1 MKRFVFFFSV
11 VASLSLVS
19 SALAQSVTIV
29 GGGVKGQTY
38 QASVALSKILK
49 EKANISATPQ
59 SSKGMVAQ
67 ARIIAKGEGEFTFGL
82 GGPIGLWAYRGE
94 GRFKKEGPKKNLRA
108 VLAYPYGQFQW
119 VTLADSGIKHIKDFK
134 GKKISVGSAA
144 SATQTFA
151 RLFFP
156 AHGLKKGEYKELTPG
171 FTGGFSSLRDGAVDA
186 HLTLGLA
193 PMSIVA
199 ELAALK
205 KIRLVDM
212 DKSALEGVVKKYGPG
227 ISVAQIPAG
236 IYGKNQ
242 VNTGSVNAVFMY
254 FGFTSSTQVSADLV
268 YKVTKTLFEN
278 LKDFHAAFNAAKNV
292 TLKGACS
299 GLVFPLHEG
308 AKRYYKEVGKKDC
321 PL

>member
-1 MKRFVFFFSV
+1 MKRFIFFFAV

-19 SALAQSVTIV
+19 SAFAQSIAIV

-49 EKANISATPQ
+49 EKAGISATPQ

-67 ARIIAKGEGEFTFGL
+67 ARIISKGEGQFTFGL

-108 VLAYPYGQFQW
+108 VLSYPYGQLHW
-119 VTLADSGIKHIKDFK
+119 ITLADSGIKSVKDFK
-134 GKKISVGSAA
+134 GKRISVGSAA

-151 RLFFP
+151 RFFFP
-156 AHGLKKGEYKELTPG
+156 AHGLKKGDYKELTPG

-212 DKSALEGVVKKYGPG
+212 DKKALEGIVKKYGPG
-227 ISVAQIPAG
+227 IAVTQIPAG
-236 IYGKNQ
+236 VYGKNE
-242 VNTGSVNAVFMY
+242 VNTGPVNALFMY
-254 FGFTSSTQVSADLV
+254 YGFTTSTRVDADLV

-278 LKDFHAAFNAAKNV
+278 LKDFHAAFNAAKNI
-292 TLKGACS
+292 TLKDACAS
-299 GLVFPLHEG
+299 LVFPLHDG
-308 AKRYYKEVGKKDC
+308 AKRYYKEIGKKDC
-321 PL
+321 PM